1 MTSTPLVIIH
11 NILAIFSFPDISH
24 IRVVDIIDVFLVL
37 ILLFQVY
44 NLIKGTAAIK
54 IFIGI
59 IAVYIIWKVVK
70 SFHMHLLTAI
80 LGQFISVGVIALIVV
95 FQPEIR
101 QFLLM
106 LGNTRII
113 RTNPR
118 IFLFWKFRIA
128 SPAGLHSDKIVKAC
142 QKMAETK
149 TGALIIIARKSELNT
164 YVETGQIIDSKIS
177 EPLIETIF
185 FKNSPLHDGA
195 MIIVGEEIR
204 AARCILPISS
214 NPGIPPACG
223 LRHRAAVGIT
233 ERSDAAAIIVSE
245 QQGYISYSYE
255 GKLFLDVTP
264 SELSTFLEKSFK

>member
-1 MTSTPLVIIH
+1 MSIILSPLS
-11 NILAIFSFPDISH
+11 ILSFPGLFN
-24 IRVVDIIDVFLVL
+24 IRIVDVIDVFLFA
-37 ILLFQVY
+37 ILLYEVY
-44 NLIKGTAAIK
+44 NLVKGTAAIK

-59 IAVYIIWKVVK
+59 IAVYLVWKVVK
-70 SFHMHLLTAI
+70 AFQMQLLTEI

-101 QFLLM
+101 QFLLL

-118 IFLFWKFRIA
+118 RFLFWKFRIT
-128 SPAGLHSDKIVKAC
+128 SPTGLHIDKIVKAC
-142 QKMAETK
+142 QKMAETR

-164 YVETGQIIDSKIS
+164 YVETGQIIDAKIS
-177 EPLIETIF
+177 ESLIETIF

-195 MIIVGEEIR
+195 MIILGENIR
-204 AARCILPISS
+204 AVRCILPISS
-214 NPGIPPACG
+214 TPGIPTSCG

-245 QQGYISYSYE
+245 EQGKISYSSE
-255 GKLFLDVTP
+255 GKLILDVTP
-264 SELSTFLEKSFK
+264 SELSNFLEKSFSI